1 MRHHRPALL
10 VAALAALAAC
20 SDQGPVA
27 PATVSPEP
35 APLRSAAPGRG
46 IEGSYL
52 VVLREGADP
61 RAVAAVAGVE
71 PGFVYAAALNGF
83 SAKLNAGQ
91 LNALRHDRNVAFVEE
106 DQVVEAQ
113 AVQSPARWGLDR
125 IDQKLL
131 PLNNAYSYNS
141 TGAGVRVYVI
151 DTGIDVTHPEFGG
164 RAVNLFDA
172 LGGSGADCNGH
183 GTHVAGVV
191 GSVTYGVAKRT
202 QLRGIRALNCSG
214 SGSTSQMIAAVDWV
228 RLNHV
233 KPAVANLS
241 IGGSYSAALNTAVS
255 NLISAGVFTTVA
267 AGNSASNACNY
278 SPGSVAAAF
287 TVAGST
293 PTDNVLGTSNS
304 GSCVDG
310 YAPASAVSTW
320 LGGGTANLTGSS
332 IAAPH
337 AAGVAALYLDH
348 VPTATPAAVTSWI
361 VGNMTAGVLIG
372 VPTGTPNRLLFKSTL

>member
-10 VAALAALAAC
+10 VAALVALAAC
-20 SDQGPVA
+20 SDAGPVA

-61 RAVAAVAGVE
+61 RSVAAVAGVE

-91 LNALRHDRNVAFVEE
+91 LNALRHDRNVAYVEE
-106 DQVVEAQ
+106 DQVVKAQ

-125 IDQKLL
+125 IDQQFL

-141 TGAGVRVYVI
+141 LGSGVRVYVI
-151 DTGIDVTHPEFGG
+151 DTGINVTHPEFGG

-183 GTHVAGVV
+183 GTHVAGIV
-191 GSVTYGVAKRT
+191 GSVTYGVAKGT

-214 SGSTSQMIAAVDWV
+214 SGSMSQMIAAVDWV

-241 IGGSYSAALNTAVS
+241 IGGSYSTALNTAVA

-267 AGNSASNACNY
+267 AGNSAANACSF

-293 PTDNVLGTSNS
+293 INDNVLSTSNS

-310 YAPASAVSTW
+310 YAPGSAISTW
-320 LGGGTANLTGSS
+320 LGSGTANLTGSS
-332 IAAPH
+332 MAAPH
-337 AAGVAALYLDH
+337 VAGVAALYMDY
-348 VPTATPAAVTSWI
+348 VPAATPATVTNWI

-372 VPTGTPNRLLFKSTL
+372 VPPGTPNRLLYKSTL